1 MGAALQAGIIVGD
14 DTVTDVL
21 LLDVTPL
28 TLGIETLGGVTTRM
42 IERNTTIPTRR
53 SEVFST
59 ASDNQPAVEVHVMQG
74 EREFARDNITL
85 GRFFLEGIPPAPRGM
100 PKVEVTFD
108 IDANGIV
115 NVAAK
120 DMGTGKEQQ
129 IRIESQ
135 TSLSEDDIQK
145 KIAEAEQFAEEDSR
159 RKAKVELRNQ
169 ADSIIYQT
177 RRTLK
182 EAEDKI
188 DESDVEP
195 VEAKLGELEELIT
208 KDGEP
213 LDIDDIDE
221 AAIQG
226 KVKEL
231 EESMHAISA
240 KLYEAAA
247 ASMEQEQAEQQAEED
262 TDGDVVEADF
272 EVLDD
277 EA

>member
-1 MGAALQAGIIVGD
+1 M
-14 DTVTDVL
+14 
-21 LLDVTPL
+21 
-28 TLGIETLGGVTTRM
+28 
-42 IERNTTIPTRR
+42 
-53 SEVFST
+53 
-59 ASDNQPAVEVHVMQG
+59 
-74 EREFARDNITL
+74 
-85 GRFFLEGIPPAPRGM
+85 
-100 PKVEVTFD
+100 
-108 IDANGIV
+108 
-115 NVAAK
+115 
-120 DMGTGKEQQ
+120 
-129 IRIESQ
+129 
-135 TSLSEDDIQK
+135 SEDDIQK
-145 KIAEAEQFAEEDSR
+145 KISEAEQFAEEDSR
-159 RKAKVELRNQ
+159 RKGKVELRNQ

-195 VEAKLGELEELIT
+195 IEAKLVELEELIA

-221 AAIQG
+221 AAIQA

-247 ASMEQEQAEQQAEED
+247 ANMEQEQAEQQAEED